1 MPLIKNLLLSLIIIV
16 FAFVSTTFVDENSVS
31 YGSLSLFLL
40 CTIII
45 FFLQWI
51 VFIPSYLLSTEH
63 FFDLTGSV
71 TFITVSILAFFMNDS
86 KNLRQLIVL
95 ILIVIWALRLGSF
108 LFFRIRKAGE
118 DSRFTTIKKD
128 LLVFFIT
135 WNLQGLWVLF
145 TLFGALNIITS
156 NNNNNNNFGIL
167 DIIGFL
173 IWVIGF
179 LIEVVSDRQKSEFK
193 SNESNDGK
201 FIQSGLWKYSRHPN
215 YFGEILIWTGI
226 AIIGISVYSG
236 LDWLGL
242 ISPIFVFVMLNYI
255 SGVRLLEKQADERWG
270 GNNVYQSYKSKTPVL
285 VPYKFIKD

>member
-1 MPLIKNLLLSLIIIV
+1 MSLIKNLLLSLIIIV
-16 FAFVSTTFVDENSVS
+16 FAFVLTTFVDENSVS

-40 CTIII
+40 CTVII

-63 FFDLTGSV
+63 FFDLTGSF
-71 TFITVSILAFFMNDS
+71 TFITVSILAFLINDS
-86 KNLRQLIVL
+86 KNSRQLIVL
-95 ILIVIWALRLGSF
+95 ILIIIWALRLGSF
-108 LFFRIRKAGE
+108 LFLRIRKAGE

-128 LLVFFIT
+128 FLVFFLT

-145 TLFGALNIITS
+145 TLFGALAILTS
-156 NNNNNNNFGIL
+156 NNNQNFGIL
-167 DIIGFL
+167 DIIGVL

-193 SNESNDGK
+193 SHVSNDGK
-201 FIQSGLWKYSRHPN
+201 FIQAGLWKYSRHPN

-236 LDWLGL
+236 FGWLGF
-242 ISPIFVFVMLNYI
+242 ISPFFVFVMLNYI
-255 SGVRLLEKQADERWG
+255 SGVRLLEKQAEERWG
-270 GNNVYQSYKSKTPVL
+270 GDDVYQSYKSKTPVL
-285 VPYKFIKD
+285 FPYKFIKD

>member
-1 MPLIKNLLLSLIIIV
+1 MSLIKNLLLSLIIIV
-16 FAFVSTTFVDENSVS
+16 FAFVLTTFVDENSVS

-40 CTIII
+40 CTVII

-63 FFDLTGSV
+63 FFDLTGSF
-71 TFITVSILAFFMNDS
+71 TFITVSILAFLINDS
-86 KNLRQLIVL
+86 KNSRQLIVL
-95 ILIVIWALRLGSF
+95 ILIIIWALRLGSF
-108 LFFRIRKAGE
+108 LFLRIRKAGE

-128 LLVFFIT
+128 FLVFFLT

-145 TLFGALNIITS
+145 TLFGALTILTS
-156 NNNNNNNFGIL
+156 NNNQNFGIL
-167 DIIGFL
+167 DIIGVL

-193 SNESNDGK
+193 SHVSNDGK
-201 FIQSGLWKYSRHPN
+201 FIQAGLWKYSRHPN

-236 LDWLGL
+236 FGWLGF
-242 ISPIFVFVMLNYI
+242 ISPFFVFVMLNYI
-255 SGVRLLEKQADERWG
+255 SGVRLLEKQAEERWG
-270 GNNVYQSYKSKTPVL
+270 GDDVYQSYKSKTPVL
-285 VPYKFIKD
+285 FPYKFIKD

>member
-1 MPLIKNLLLSLIIIV
+1 MSLIKNLLLSLIIIV
-16 FAFVSTTFVDENSVS
+16 FAFVLTTFVDQNSVS

-71 TFITVSILAFFMNDS
+71 TFITVSILAFLMNDS
-86 KNLRQLIVL
+86 NNLRQLIVL
-95 ILIVIWALRLGSF
+95 ILIMIWALRLGSF
-108 LFFRIRKAGE
+108 LFLRIRKAGE

-128 LLVFFIT
+128 FLVFFLT

-145 TLFGALNIITS
+145 TLFGALTILTS
-156 NNNNNNNFGIL
+156 NNNQNFGIL
-167 DIIGFL
+167 DIIGVL

-193 SNESNDGK
+193 SHEFNAGK
-201 FIQSGLWKYSRHPN
+201 FIHTGLWKYSRHPN
-215 YFGEILIWTGI
+215 YFGEILLWTGI

-236 LDWLGL
+236 FGWLGL
-242 ISPIFVFVMLNYI
+242 ISPFFVFVMLNYI
-255 SGVRLLEKQADERWG
+255 SGVRLLEKQAEERWG
-270 GNNVYQSYKSKTPVL
+270 ENDLYQLYKSKTPVL
-285 VPYKFIKD
+285 FPYKFIKA

>member
-1 MPLIKNLLLSLIIIV
+1 LSLIKNLLLSLIIIV
-16 FAFVSTTFVDENSVS
+16 FAFVLTTFVDQNSVS

-71 TFITVSILAFFMNDS
+71 TFITVSILAFLMNDS
-86 KNLRQLIVL
+86 NNLRQLIVL
-95 ILIVIWALRLGSF
+95 ILIMIWALRLGSF
-108 LFFRIRKAGE
+108 LFLRIRKAGE

-128 LLVFFIT
+128 FLVFFLT

-145 TLFGALNIITS
+145 TLFGALTILTS
-156 NNNNNNNFGIL
+156 NNNQNFGIL
-167 DIIGFL
+167 DIIGVL

-193 SNESNDGK
+193 SHEFNAGK
-201 FIQSGLWKYSRHPN
+201 FIHTGLWKYSRHPN
-215 YFGEILIWTGI
+215 YFGEILLWTGI

-236 LDWLGL
+236 FGWLGL
-242 ISPIFVFVMLNYI
+242 ISPFFVFVMLNYI
-255 SGVRLLEKQADERWG
+255 SGVRLLEKQAEERWG
-270 GNNVYQSYKSKTPVL
+270 ENDLYQLYKSKTPVL
-285 VPYKFIKD
+285 FPYKCIKA

>member
-1 MPLIKNLLLSLIIIV
+1 LSLIKNLLLSLIIIV
-16 FAFVSTTFVDENSVS
+16 FAFVLTTFVDENSVS

-40 CTIII
+40 CTVII

-63 FFDLTGSV
+63 FFDLTGSF
-71 TFITVSILAFFMNDS
+71 TFITVSILAFLINDS
-86 KNLRQLIVL
+86 KNSRQLIVL
-95 ILIVIWALRLGSF
+95 ILIIIWALRLGSF
-108 LFFRIRKAGE
+108 LFLRIRKAGE

-128 LLVFFIT
+128 FLVFFLT

-145 TLFGALNIITS
+145 TLFGALTILTS
-156 NNNNNNNFGIL
+156 NNNQNFGIL
-167 DIIGFL
+167 DIIGVL

-193 SNESNDGK
+193 SHVSNDGK
-201 FIQSGLWKYSRHPN
+201 FIQAGLWKYSRHPN

-236 LDWLGL
+236 FGWLGF
-242 ISPIFVFVMLNYI
+242 ISPFFVFVMLNYI
-255 SGVRLLEKQADERWG
+255 SGVRLLEKQAEERWG
-270 GNNVYQSYKSKTPVL
+270 GDDVYQSYKSKTPVL
-285 VPYKFIKD
+285 FPYKFIKD

>member
-16 FAFVSTTFVDENSVS
+16 FAFVLTTFVDENSVS

-118 DSRFTTIKKD
+118 DSRFTIIKKD
-128 LLVFFIT
+128 FLVFFLT

-145 TLFGALNIITS
+145 TLFGALTILTS
-156 NNNNNNNFGIL
+156 NNNQNFGIL
-167 DIIGFL
+167 DIIGIL
-173 IWVIGF
+173 IWIIGF
-179 LIEVVSDRQKSEFK
+179 VIEVVSDRQKSEFK
-193 SNESNDGK
+193 SHESNSGK

-215 YFGEILIWTGI
+215 YFGEILLWTGI

-236 LDWLGL
+236 FGWLGL
-242 ISPIFVFVMLNYI
+242 ISPFFVFVMLNYI
-255 SGVRLLEKQADERWG
+255 SGVRLLEKQAEERWG
-270 GNNVYQSYKSKTPVL
+270 GNDLYQLYKSKTPVL
-285 VPYKFIKD
+285 FPYKFIKD